1 MRDVSLLD
9 RENFGTF
16 RLLEVSPTIVSV
28 CVIVITYI
36 VSPASWFAERGNSG
50 NPQTVQSR
58 IYDAQSELVS
68 SRKAIFVF
76 PLVAADDPQRS
87 FEQHN
92 RLF

>member
-36 VSPASWFAERGNSG
+36 VSPANAETR
-50 NPQTVQSR
+50 VIHKLSR
-58 IYDAQSELVS
+58 VEYMTHKVS
-68 SRKAIFVF
+68 SSLLGK
-76 PLVAADDPQRS
+76 
-87 FEQHN
+87 
-92 RLF
+92 LFLFFR